1 MDSVINPTNI
11 TIFKHILS
19 LFAQKKEMPAMTDY
33 KKIRQLSDK
42 PV

>member
-1 MDSVINPTNI
+1 MNI
-11 TIFKHILS
+11 KYILS
-19 LFAQKKEMPAMTDY
+19 LFAQKKEIPAMTDC